1 MNFPN
6 GINFRRKEIREIVMQ
21 IIKLVR
27 KLFFIL
33 LTCSALMYSLPVFAV
48 LTCTSNPAT
57 PSLTVNLTPG
67 SITTVGN
74 PGNRYLTDWIYG
86 PASDF
91 TLIYT
96 GCTYASFTMQG
107 RILLPTTGSVI
118 DGYQIY
124 KTNVPGV
131 GIIFV
136 GRDQDRPGKALGS
149 DWTDIVTGS
158 TSYWNSSFG
167 ARLVSTTETIQSGT
181 LSSLGKVGELRVVDK
196 NDIPGSSTIIPI
208 NLMVNGSVVF
218 TSKTCSVSTNSK
230 NISVPL
236 GKVNSNAISTTG
248 SSLVNSAFTINLDSC
263 SSGLKVNMTFTDND
277 NPANTSNA
285 LSLTN
290 DGQQATRVGIRI
302 TNQTTMQ
309 PVSFGPDSAVAGNPN
324 QFMVVTT
331 SGANVAIPFSATYVK
346 LGTLPIVGGTA
357 NGVATFTM
365 SYQ

>member
-27 KLFFIL
+27 KLSFIL
-33 LTCSALMYSLPVFAV
+33 LTCSALMHSLPVMAGV
-48 LTCTSNPAT
+48 TCTANPTVA
-57 PSLTVNLTPG
+57 SLTATIPVSTIN
-67 SITTVGN
+67 TVGS
-74 PGNRYLTDWIYG
+74 PSNRYLTDW
-86 PASDF
+86 F
-91 TLIYT
+91 TSPTSGYT
-96 GCTYASFTMQG
+96 MLYSGCTAGNITLQG
-107 RILLPTTGSVI
+107 KATLQPAGSSI
-118 DGYQIY
+118 DNHPIY

-131 GIIFV
+131 GIIIQ
-136 GRDQDRPGKALGS
+136 GRNRSYEGPGLQT
-149 DWTDIVTGS
+149 DWTDIITGN
-158 TSYWNSSFG
+158 TTFWDGSFA
-167 ARLVSTTETIQSGT
+167 ARLVSTTETIISGNVS
-181 LSSLGKVGELRVVDK
+181 LSNVAQLRVTDK
-196 NDIPGSSTIIPI
+196 NDPAGSSTIIPI
-208 NLMVNGSVVF
+208 NLVVSGVVQF

-230 NISVPL
+230 NISVAL

-263 SSGLKVNMTFTDND
+263 SSGLKVNMTFTDNN

-290 DGQQATRVGIRI
+290 DGQQARRVGIRI

-346 LGTLPIVGGTA
+346 TGTLPIVGGTA